1 MPFQFLDDDE
11 IEKVLLRAKVFRGFE
26 VEDTKTYSRIINP
39 FTSTLI
45 RQNMEIKDKDYFE
58 VGFNYDDQPFYV
70 GQKLAPISHNYQ
82 YGYDMRDLT
91 KSQRK
96 QFEKLIDDDEE
107 KFIKEHLKK
116 YEEQFNLL
124 GNLTRS
130 MLEKGQTLK
139 YMNHKMWEELEKE
152 PAFNLTNFILMC
164 YWYALRIDNPDNH
177 ELDYKVLWATL
188 IIDASLP
195 NIIAGNSSWPV
206 WLALIPAT
214 WAQLGWKRTLLLA
227 TESVLV
233 TEGVSYLMNAKGGH
247 VSGHSICSSMF
258 AGQAM
263 WTGYTNWKTLK
274 PWTRWLA
281 PIPGIGIAGL
291 NVKLYL
297 DDAQQV
303 GHAFHAL
310 GVLWGMG
317 FGYQMN
323 NTNLLR

>member
-11 IEKVLLRAKVFRGFE
+11 MEKVLLQTKVFRGFQVGE
-26 VEDTKTYSRIINP
+26 NKYKRIRNP
-39 FTSTLI
+39 FTSTLV
-45 RQNMEIKDKDYFE
+45 RQNFEIKDRDYFE
-58 VGFNYDDQPFYV
+58 EGFNYDDQPFYL

-82 YGYDMRDLT
+82 YGYDIRDLA
-91 KSQRK
+91 KAQRK
-96 QFEKLIDDDEE
+96 QFKKLIDDDEE

-116 YEEQFNLL
+116 YEEQYNIL
-124 GNLTRS
+124 GMLTES
-130 MLEKGQTLK
+130 MAKKGESIEF
-139 YMNHKMWEELEKE
+139 MNDDMWKELVKE

-164 YWYALRIDNPDNH
+164 YWYSLRIENPDDHN
-177 ELDYKVLWATL
+177 LGYKVMWAAL
-188 IIDASLP
+188 IIEASIP
-195 NIIAGNSSWPV
+195 NLVAGNSSWPI

-227 TESVLV
+227 AESVLL
-233 TEGVSYLMNAKGGH
+233 TEGVSYYMKSIDQH
-247 VSGHSICSSMF
+247 VAGHSICSSMF

-281 PIPGIGIAGL
+281 PIPGIGVAGL
-291 NVKLYL
+291 NVKLYW
-297 DDAQQV
+297 DDTPQV
-303 GHAFHAL
+303 AHAFHAL